1 MRNRSQGCQPFP
13 LVVLGFIDLKRYLCL
28 LVTGAGGTAPNA
40 AAHPFNAQGSA
51 VLALSLQP
59 ADVPEVKLCVIS
71 IKATSPL
78 WVRTSLLGRFPSGS
92 KMLHTTCPLI
102 YLGQETGFVSQTAR
116 DSPETHSSWT
126 LLGPIPYLSQ

>member
-78 WVRTSLLGRFPSGS
+78 WVRTSLSLIAVTLGLSHSTSPPVTRV
-92 KMLHTTCPLI
+92 LI
-102 YLGQETGFVSQTAR
+102 SHPI
-116 DSPETHSSWT
+116 SPQQPGKKEQRGKFGR
-126 LLGPIPYLSQ
+126 LEKG